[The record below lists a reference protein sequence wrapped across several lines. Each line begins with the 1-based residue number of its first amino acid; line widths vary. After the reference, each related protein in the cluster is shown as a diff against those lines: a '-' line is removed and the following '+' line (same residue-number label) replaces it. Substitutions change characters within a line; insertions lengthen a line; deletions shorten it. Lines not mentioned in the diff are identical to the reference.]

1 MIYQMHKDHGRHM
14 AETPQEAEGNR
25 KNGWKDVSREEFY
38 ADISKK
44 SQTGVSS
51 TAEEGAISQ
60 AGQEDQK
67 ENGEGAKRRG
77 RPPLDAKRA

>member
-14 AETPQEAEGNR
+14 AETPQEAELNR
-25 KNGWKDVSREEFY
+25 KNGWKDVTREEFY

-44 SQTGVSS
+44 PSVSVVS
-51 TAEEGAISQ
+51 TAEEGGLSET
-60 AGQEDQK
+60 GQEDQK
-67 ENGEGAKRRG
+67 ENGEGVKRRG

>member
-14 AETPQEAEGNR
+14 AETPQEAEYNR
-25 KNGWKDVSREEFY
+25 KNGWKDVTREEFY
-38 ADISKK
+38 AEISKK
-44 SQTGVSS
+44 QSVGGVS
-51 TAEEGAISQ
+51 TTEESGLSE

-67 ENGEGAKRRG
+67 ENVEGAKRRG